1 MNDYDTLALTLRNA
15 KIDFEEDWNRQILI
29 DNTVRIV
36 KWISVFTLDDSRN
49 KSEVQFMFDYDGKLE
64 SIVPLTR
71 V

>member
-1 MNDYDTLALTLRNA
+1 MSDYETLALMLRSA

-29 DNTVRIV
+29 SNETRIV

-49 KSEVQFMFDYDGKLE
+49 KSEVQFMFNYDGKLE
-64 SIVPLTR
+64 SICPLTR